1 MHKGLGSLPPPPGS
15 PPKFQLSEDNDRSSG
30 QRGQNKW
37 HNNVH
42 PKILELTKT
51 VRETRTDIPLNNTLK
66 KAGMKMKDLPS
77 IKCDTEKG
85 RQKVCWK
92 YILGNCPSG
101 PNCGFAHV
109 PQSKIS
115 DEYLDKFLPSLTKV
129 ITEGV
134 EKLPEESTPRNKASK
149 RKRQGGTFQLTM
161 QEE

>member
-1 MHKGLGSLPPPPGS
+1 MRESKATIQLNKG
-15 PPKFQLSEDNDRSSG
+15 
-30 QRGQNKW
+30 
-37 HNNVH
+37 
-42 PKILELTKT
+42 
-51 VRETRTDIPLNNTLK
+51 LK
-66 KAGMKMKDLPS
+66 KAGMDKDDLPV
-77 IKCDTEKG
+77 IKCSDSSDTGKEFL
-85 RQKVCWK
+85 CYK